1 MALHLITG
9 SAGAGK
15 SYMVY
20 QMVIAKSG
28 RNPGRDYL
36 ILVPEQFTMQTQK
49 EVVDLHP
56 GHAVRNIDILSFQR
70 LAYRVFD
77 EVGGNLNP
85 LLDDTGKSFV
95 LQKIA
100 QQQKKRLG
108 CLGANLK
115 KPGYIN
121 EMKSMISELMQ
132 YQISP
137 EGIDT
142 LMECAG
148 EQSLLYRKL
157 SDVKIIYR
165 EFSDYMKSR
174 YVTPEEVLDV
184 LCRVIK
190 SADSLNGST
199 VVLDGF
205 TGFTPVQYQVIR
217 RLLVMCRDVY
227 VTVTL
232 DDKSLPISQKQT
244 QQLFYMSHDMMRRLS
259 RLALEEHVEIA
270 DTRHLDGRK
279 EGRFAGAPGLSFL
292 ESHLFRQPAA
302 GYHKKPEEIHIRA
315 AANPLEEMEWTV
327 RRIRKLIRTGSLRY
341 RDIAVITGDLGG
353 YESYAVQAFE
363 REHIPCF
370 IDRKQSVLMNPFVE
384 YVRAALD
391 MLITGF
397 RYEGVFRY
405 LRTGM
410 SDVTPD
416 EIDILENYVIALGIR
431 GFKQWSAPWKR
442 IYRGMQ
448 EEELAEVERIRVK
461 FVEEIRDFAE
471 EFKRPEGT
479 VASRTTALYHFIV
492 KSGIQQK
499 LKVRELAFQKQGKQ
513 ALAREYAQIF
523 GIIMGMLDKLV
534 DVLGEEKVTRL
545 EYQQILEA
553 GFQQV
558 QVGIIPPTADQVM
571 VGDVKRTRLASVKV
585 LFFVGVNEG
594 VIPQRSE
601 SCGILTEAE
610 RELLKAHD
618 IELAPTMREDIG
630 IQRFYLYLILSKPSR
645 DLYLSYTHMKA
656 DGQSASPAYLIGT
669 IRKMFPKLE
678 VEEGSRGEAE
688 YLSLETPAQGM
699 DAVVQGLQE
708 AVQGRED
715 AGWDEL
721 FGWYWSSGEYHEWT
735 RSLVEAAFYER
746 PEDRIGRAAALALY
760 GRELKN
766 SATRLETFAACA
778 YAHFLQYGL
787 RLSERARFEFKA
799 MDMGNVLHEALERF
813 ARMLKQ
819 EGLSWKGL
827 SGEDT
832 KRLLDASVEGLFEE
846 YGNTI
851 LKSSARNHYMMR
863 RCRRLLERSIWAL
876 QEQLKRGDFEPS
888 RFEVSFAMQEELDAA
903 QFQLDEETR
912 IKLQGR
918 IDRVDT
924 YESEDDCY
932 VKVID
937 YKTGN
942 RTLDLTELY
951 HGLSLQLVVYLNA
964 AMELEKKE
972 RPDKQVHPAGIFYY
986 RIRDPLITGEWQE
999 SKTLIEQDMLKELR
1013 MNGLA
1018 NADPEVLKKLDHTLD
1033 GTGTKTSSVFPLSL
1047 NKDGSCSKA
1056 SSVIREEQFE
1066 VLASFVNDKIKEL
1079 GRRIMEGEA
1088 EVNPYQIGQKNACE
1102 YCAYRTACG
1111 FDERIRGYEY
1121 RRLPQ
1126 FSDDEL
1132 WKMIKQEDV

>member
-9 SAGAGK
+9 SSGAGK
-15 SYMVY
+15 SYTVCQRIIKESME
-20 QMVIAKSG
+20 
-28 RNPGRDYL
+28 NPKREYL

-56 GHAVRNIDILSFQR
+56 GHAVLNIDILSFQR
-70 LAYRVFD
+70 LAYRIFD

-100 QQQKKRLG
+100 QQQKQKLG
-108 CLGANLK
+108 FLGANLK

-137 EGIDT
+137 EGITD

-157 SDVKIIYR
+157 SDVKIIYQ
-165 EFSDYMKSR
+165 EFTEYMKSR

-190 SADSLNGST
+190 RADSLKGST

-217 RLLVMCRDVY
+217 QLLPMCRDVY
-227 VTVTL
+227 VTAAQ
-232 DDKSLPISQKQT
+232 DEKNPAFQKNKT
-244 QQLFYMSHDMMRRLS
+244 QQLFSMSHDMTRRLMS
-259 RLALEEHVEIA
+259 LAVEEHVEIA
-270 DTRHLDGRK
+270 ETVHIDGRK
-279 EGRFAGAPGLSFL
+279 NGRFAAAPALGFL
-292 ESHLFRQPAA
+292 ESHLFRRSA
-302 GYHKKPEEIHIRA
+302 GGYPKKPEEIHIRA

-327 RRIRKLIRTGSLRY
+327 RMIHRLIRTKGLRY
-341 RDIAVITGDLGG
+341 QDIAVITGDLGG
-353 YESYAVQAFE
+353 YESYVVQAFE
-363 REHIPCF
+363 REQIPCF
-370 IDRKQSVLMNPFVE
+370 IDRKHSVLMNPFVE

-410 SDVTPD
+410 SGLTAD
-416 EIDILENYVIALGIR
+416 EIDTLENYVIALGIR
-431 GFKQWSAPWKR
+431 GFKQWNLPWTR
-442 IYRGMQ
+442 TYRGMQ
-448 EEELAEVERIRVK
+448 EKDLTEVERIRKK
-461 FVEEIRDFAE
+461 FLSEIKDFTEA
-471 EFKRPEGT
+471 FKGTNGT
-479 VASRTTALYHFIV
+479 VAERTEALYRFIV
-492 KSGIQQK
+492 KSGIQEK
-499 LKVRELAFQKQGKQ
+499 LKVRELEFKRQGKQ
-513 ALAREYAQIF
+513 ALVKEYAQIF

-534 DVLGEEKVTRL
+534 DVLGDEKVTRQ

-553 GFQQV
+553 GFLQV

-571 VGDVKRTRLASVKV
+571 VGDVKRTRLAAVKV

-594 VIPQRSE
+594 VIPQRLE
-601 SCGILTEAE
+601 SCGILTEPE

-630 IQRFYLYLILSKPSR
+630 IQRFYLYLILTKPSME
-645 DLYLSYTHMKA
+645 LYMSYVHMKA
-656 DGQSASPAYLIGT
+656 NGETAAPAYLIGT
-669 IRKMFPKLE
+669 IRKLFPGLC
-678 VEEGSRGEAE
+678 VEEDNRIEAD
-688 YLSLETPAQGM
+688 YLALETPRQGLDLLIQGLSWAAQGGE
-699 DAVVQGLQE
+699 DARWEELFRWYW
-708 AVQGRED
+708 GREEYQRM
-715 AGWDEL
+715 AG
-721 FGWYWSSGEYHEWT
+721 
-735 RSLVEAAFYER
+735 RLVEAAFYEK
-746 PEDRIGRAAALALY
+746 PQDSIGRAAALSLY

-778 YAHFLQYGL
+778 FAHFLQYGL
-787 RLSERARFEFKA
+787 RLSERVRYEFKA

-813 ARMLKQ
+813 ARLLKK
-819 EGLSWKGL
+819 EGLSWKEL
-827 SGEDT
+827 SKADAE
-832 KRLLDASVEGLFEE
+832 RLLNASVDGLFEE
-846 YGNTI
+846 YGNTV
-851 LKSSARNHYMMR
+851 LKSTARNRYMIR

-876 QEQLKRGDFEPS
+876 QEQLKCGDFEPS
-888 RFEVSFAMQEELDAA
+888 RFEVSFALQEELDAA

-912 IKLQGR
+912 LRLQGR

-924 YESEDDCY
+924 YETREDCY

-942 RTLDLTELY
+942 RSLDLAELY

-964 AMELEKKE
+964 ALELEKKE
-972 RPDKQVHPAGIFYY
+972 HPDKQVHPAGIFYY
-986 RIRDPLITGEWQE
+986 QIKDPLISGEWQE
-999 SKTLIEQDMLKELR
+999 SKTLIEQNMMKELR

-1033 GTGTKTSSVFPLSL
+1033 GTERKTSRVFPLSL

-1056 SSVIREEQFE
+1056 SSVIREEQFMA
-1066 VLASFVNDKIKEL
+1066 LSSFVNDKIKEL
-1079 GRRIMEGEA
+1079 GRKIMDGEA
-1088 EVNPYQIGQKNACE
+1088 DTNPYQIGQKHACE
-1102 YCAYRTACG
+1102 YCAYRSVCG

-1126 FSDDEL
+1126 FSDEEL
-1132 WKMIKQEDV
+1132 WEKLKRGDR

>member
-20 QMVIAKSG
+20 RKVIEESVK
-28 RNPGRDYL
+28 NPSRDYL

-56 GHAVRNIDILSFQR
+56 GHAVLNIDILSFQR

-100 QQQKKRLG
+100 QQQKKKLG
-108 CLGANLK
+108 FLGANLK

-137 EGIDT
+137 EGIDI

-148 EQSLLYRKL
+148 EQSLLFRKL
-157 SDVKIIYR
+157 SDVKIIYQ

-184 LCRVIK
+184 LCRVMVRA
-190 SADSLNGST
+190 SSLNGST

-217 RLLVMCRDVY
+217 RLLAMCRDVY

-232 DDKSLPISQKQT
+232 DEKKTTFQKRQT
-244 QQLFYMSHDMMRRLS
+244 QQLFYMSYDMVYRLS
-259 RLALEEHVEIA
+259 HLALEEHVEIA
-270 DTRHLDGRK
+270 KRHLDGRT
-279 EGRFAGAPGLSFL
+279 EGRFSQTPALSFL
-292 ESHLFRQPAA
+292 ESHLFRQSAA
-302 GYHKKPEEIHIRA
+302 RYRKEPEEIHIRA

-327 RRIRKLIRTGSLRY
+327 RMIRRLIRTRSLRY
-341 RDIAVITGDLGG
+341 QDIAVITGDLGG

-397 RYEGVFRY
+397 KYESVFRY

-410 SDVTPD
+410 SDLTPD
-416 EIDILENYVIALGIR
+416 EIDTIENYAIALGIR
-431 GFKQWSAPWKR
+431 GFKQWSAPWTR
-442 IYRGMQ
+442 TFRGMQ
-448 EEELAEVERIRVK
+448 ERDLAEVERIRVK
-461 FVEEIRDFAE
+461 FVAEIKDFTE
-471 EFKRPEGT
+471 EFKGPEGT
-479 VASRTTALYHFIV
+479 VAARTTALYHFIV
-492 KSGIQQK
+492 KSRIQQK
-499 LKVRELAFQKQGKQ
+499 LKIRELEFQKQGKQ
-513 ALAREYAQIF
+513 ALVKEYAQIF
-523 GIIMGMLDKLV
+523 GIIMGMFDKLV
-534 DVLGEEKVTRL
+534 DVLGEEKVTRQ

-553 GFQQV
+553 GFLQV

-594 VIPQRSE
+594 VIPQRGE

-610 RELLKAHD
+610 RELIKAHD

-630 IQRFYLYLILSKPSR
+630 IQRFYLYLILTKPSME
-645 DLYLSYTHMKA
+645 LYLSYTHMKA
-656 DGQSASPAYLIGT
+656 GGESASPAYLIGT
-669 IRKMFPKLE
+669 IQKMFPKLA
-678 VEEGSRGEAE
+678 VEEDNRMEAE
-688 YLSLETPAQGM
+688 YMKLETPAQGM
-699 DAVVQGLQE
+699 DTMVQGLQ
-708 AVQGRED
+708 AAAQGQED
-715 AGWDEL
+715 VGWYEL
-721 FGWYWSSGEYHEWT
+721 FGWYWSREEYREWT
-735 RSLVEAAFYER
+735 RRLVEAAFYEK
-746 PEDRIGRAAALALY
+746 PEDRIGRAAALSLY

-787 RLSERARFEFKA
+787 KLSERVRYEFKA

-813 ARMLKQ
+813 ARLLKK
-819 EGLSWKGL
+819 EGLSWKEL
-827 SGEDT
+827 SGEDA
-832 KRLLDASVEGLFEE
+832 KRLLDASVNGLFEE

-851 LKSSARNHYMMR
+851 LKSSARNHYMIR

-876 QEQLKRGDFEPS
+876 QEQLKCGDFEPS
-888 RFEVSFAMQEELDAA
+888 RFEVSFAMQDELDAA

-942 RTLDLTELY
+942 RSLDLTELY

-972 RPDKQVHPAGIFYY
+972 RPDKQIHPAGIFYY
-986 RIRDPLITGEWQE
+986 QIKDPLITGEWQE

-1018 NADPEVLKKLDHTLD
+1018 NADPEVLNRLDHTLG
-1033 GTGTKTSSVFPLSL
+1033 GTGRKTSSVFPLSM

-1066 VLASFVNDKIKEL
+1066 ALTSFVNDKIKEL
-1079 GRRIMEGEA
+1079 GRQIMDGVAEA
-1088 EVNPYQIGQKNACE
+1088 NPYQIGQKNACE

-1132 WKMIKQEDV
+1132 WKRMKEEDE